1 MIKLSKK
8 WSYALK
14 AVLLIAKKNKLLKV
28 SDISSELN
36 ISLWMLRRII
46 ADLEKWW
53 ILETIKW
60 RNWGV
65 KMWKNLEDISVYD
78 ILYFSWEE
86 LSIRDCTKW
95 IDCDN
100 KSNCSTMWLMRW
112 LQKWFNTLLKIN
124 TLDKL
129 IKNKKKNI
137 FN

>member
-14 AVLLIAKKNKLLKV
+14 AVLHIAKKDTLLKV

-53 ILETIKW
+53 IVKTIKW
-60 RNWGV
+60 RNGWV
-65 KMWKNLEDISVYD
+65 IMWKDLKEISVYD
-78 ILYFSWEE
+78 ILLDAWEE

-95 IDCDN
+95 VQCDN
-100 KSNCSTMWLMRW
+100 KSNCSTIWLMRW
-112 LQKWFNTLLKIN
+112 LQRWFNTLLKIN

-129 IKNKKKNI
+129 IKK
-137 FN
+137 